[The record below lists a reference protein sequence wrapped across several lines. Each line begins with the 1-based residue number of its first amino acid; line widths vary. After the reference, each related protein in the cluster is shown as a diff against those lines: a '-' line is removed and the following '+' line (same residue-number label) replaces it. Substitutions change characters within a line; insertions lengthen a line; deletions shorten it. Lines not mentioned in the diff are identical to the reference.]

1 MSARAIQKNTHRNDF
16 GEHRGCYGHSHD
28 GYGCLAES
36 PPLWKPASD
45 AIRGAAHAPHKDG
58 AKRGGMPFATCVAL
72 GVLHSNGKIED
83 DVHMRLR
90 NGSAPV
96 EEIAAF
102 ESLLIEHQI
111 AVAANAERRKQKRAT
126 TSSVPNAVVEAIIN
140 AEELLATAQ
149 ARTEPASDPLDVAS
163 P

>member
-36 PPLWKPASD
+36 PPLWKPAPD

-58 AKRGGMPFATCVAL
+58 AKRGGMSFATCVAL

-90 NGSAPV
+90 NGTASFSEA
-96 EEIAAF
+96 IAF
-102 ESLLIEHQI
+102 EELLVEHQM
-111 AVAANAERRKQKRAT
+111 AVLANAEKRKQKGAALA
-126 TSSVPNAVVEAIIN
+126 SSVPEI
-140 AEELLATAQ
+140 
-149 ARTEPASDPLDVAS
+149 PA
-163 P
+163 